1 MKLPIIVV
9 MSSFLALGG
18 CASLL
23 GSATDEPI
31 VPDTEGRSMGQVI
44 DDNSLATRLAVNLD
58 KADPRF
64 SQSQIDIHVNSGL
77 VLLVGQVPSAD
88 LIARATEVT
97 RNDPQVE
104 AVHNHLTA
112 KPPLSAG
119 VRTSDSWL
127 SVKVKSRMFTTDEFS
142 SSNVNIVVE
151 EGVVY
156 LLGRV
161 NRDTAQQAVTIA
173 SEVSGVQKVV
183 TVFTPAD

>member
-1 MKLPIIVV
+1 MKLPVIVI
-9 MSSFLALGG
+9 MSGFLALSG
-18 CASLL
+18 CASLI

-44 DDNSLATRLAVNLD
+44 DDNSLATRLAVNLE
-58 KADPRF
+58 KADQRF
-64 SQSQIDIHVNSGL
+64 SQSRIGIHVNSGL
-77 VLLVGQVPSAD
+77 VLLVGQVPSTD
-88 LIARATEVT
+88 LVARATQVART
-97 RNDPQVE
+97 DPQVE
-104 AVHNHLTA
+104 AVHNHLSA
-112 KPPLSAG
+112 KAPISAG
-119 VRTSDSWL
+119 VRTNDSWL
-127 SVKVKSRMFTTDEFS
+127 EVKVKSRMFTTDEFA

-161 NRDTAQQAVTIA
+161 TRDTAQQAVTIA

>member
-1 MKLPIIVV
+1 MKLPVIIV
-9 MSSFLALGG
+9 MSGFLALSG
-18 CASLL
+18 CASLI

-44 DDNSLATRLAVNLD
+44 DDNSLETRLAVNLD
-58 KADPRF
+58 KADERF
-64 SQSQIDIHVNSGL
+64 SQSRIGIHVNSGL
-77 VLLVGQVPSAD
+77 VLLVGQVPSTD
-88 LIARATEVT
+88 LIARATEVA
-97 RNDPQVE
+97 RNDPMVE
-104 AVHNHLTA
+104 AVHNHLSA
-112 KPPLSAG
+112 KAPISAG
-119 VRTSDSWL
+119 VRTNDSWL
-127 SVKVKSRMFTTDEFS
+127 EVKVKSRMFTTDEFA

-161 NRDTAQQAVTIA
+161 TRDTAQQAVTIA

>member
-1 MKLPIIVV
+1 MKLPVLIIL
-9 MSSFLALGG
+9 SGCLALSG

-44 DDNSLATRLAVNLD
+44 DDNSLETRLAVNLD
-58 KADPRF
+58 KADERY
-64 SQSQIDIHVNSGL
+64 SQSRIGIHANNGL
-77 VLLVGQVPSAD
+77 VLYVGQVPSTE
-88 LIARATEVT
+88 LIALATRIA

-104 AVHNHLTA
+104 AVHNHLSA
-112 KPPLSAG
+112 KAPISAG
-119 VRTSDSWL
+119 VRTNDSWL
-127 SVKVKSRMFTTDEFS
+127 EVKVKSRMFTTDDFS

-161 NRDTAQQAVTIA
+161 TRDTAQQAVTIA

>member
-1 MKLPIIVV
+1 MKLPIIVI
-9 MSSFLALGG
+9 MSGVLALSG

-31 VPDTEGRSMGQVI
+31 MPDAEGRSMGQVI
-44 DDNSLATRLAVNLD
+44 DDNNLATRLSVNLE
-58 KADPRF
+58 KADQRF
-64 SQSQIDIHVNSGL
+64 SQSRLGIHVNSGL
-77 VLLVGQVPSAD
+77 VLLVGQVPSTD
-88 LIARATEVT
+88 LIARATAVA

-112 KPPLSAG
+112 KAPISAG
-119 VRTSDSWL
+119 VRTNDSWL
-127 SVKVKSRMFTTDEFS
+127 EVKVKSRMFTTDNFS

-161 NRDTAQQAVTIA
+161 TRDTAQQAVTIA